1 METAPRP
8 SPGRRHRPRRL
19 ASIALALT
27 ACASGPEDC
36 QPAQEQTCLLEGGT
50 CGDGTGPGCEPGASH
65 IDYTKS
71 CIPKIGA
78 SGTLGAVCCLPGPAV
93 VEGRDAAVE
102 ASADAGAPT
111 DGASEA
117 GDD

>member
-1 METAPRP
+1 MHIERVGTVQPFA
-8 SPGRRHRPRRL
+8 RRL
-19 ASIALALT
+19 ASIAMALT

-71 CIPKIGA
+71 CIPKIGP

-93 VEGRDAAVE
+93 VAEKDAAVE
-102 ASADAGAPT
+102 ASADADTQVPPDGGT
-111 DGASEA
+111 DA
-117 GDD
+117 GED